1 MKSWTRSRDCD
12 TGRTAETHED
22 MKEYFRSADRPKAQ
36 VSTTIVQKLKSK
48 FEAKQKG
55 SQVPTVQRVQK
66 TVEVPR
72 VQYIDKVVDILVEA
86 ARQDTHHENKKRKT
100 LFVNIASGDEA
111 EDGTENE
118 SAMTRCLVQEKS
130 PC

>member
-1 MKSWTRSRDCD
+1 MQR
-12 TGRTAETHED
+12 
-22 MKEYFRSADRPKAQ
+22 
-36 VSTTIVQKLKSK
+36 LKSK
-48 FEAKQKG
+48 CEAKEKG
-55 SQVPTVQRVQK
+55 SQVTTVQRVQK

-72 VQYIDKVVDILVEA
+72 VQHIDRVLDIPVEA
-86 ARQDTHHENKKRKT
+86 ARQDTQHENKKRKT

-118 SAMTRCLVQEKS
+118 SATTRFSFREKN